1 MLLPHLSQA
10 RFRLVEVLVEISFVF
25 GLDVAHHLP
34 VEDLLALRLDL
45 EAFEW
50 FWLLGFSSWH
60 GWAMFFVA
68 CEKDT
73 SESSASE

>member
-1 MLLPHLSQA
+1 MSSQRLSVFLLVQPLINMPC
-10 RFRLVEVLVEISFVF
+10 ISVTNL
-25 GLDVAHHLP
+25 GLDSV
-34 VEDLLALRLDL
+34 DL

-60 GWAMFFVA
+60 GWAAIFVA